1 MPTKRNKPLPLN
13 FPMSLS
19 FLILL
24 AITALSVS
32 CSSDSED
39 SGGGVPLNCV
49 TGLVETTIGT
59 VCGNVVTADGREIH
73 AFLGIPFGE
82 STAGGNRWQD
92 PVPKA
97 LISQG
102 IDATEFGHACPQ
114 VYNPPYS
121 PPGEFSEDC
130 LTLNIWRRADLS
142 DRELRPVMVWIYGGS
157 FTGGGSSMP
166 LYDGAYLSSREDVV
180 VVSLNY
186 RLGALGFLAGIHG
199 LEGNYGLKD
208 QQLAFQWVRDNI
220 TEFGGDPDQVTLFGE
235 SAGAMSVGLHL
246 LSIPSS
252 SGLFQ
257 GDIMQSNPFGIP
269 YKTLSEA
276 TAEAE
281 LLEELLGCQGKEI
294 DCLRAADA
302 DDIVREQS
310 NAAIQMASLLGLHLA
325 GFLVWSPV
333 IDGAFLVG
341 DPTVSAES
349 GGANLPTI
357 LGTTHDEG
365 VLFVH
370 EITKALGGSL
380 SAATYVSLLV
390 LVFGEDNA
398 TDIVVLYGINLTG
411 DNSEILSRI
420 LTDYLF
426 GCANRFVA
434 DRAVADLYAYE
445 FNENSINIW
454 PDVPACEGKACHGDD
469 LPFTFHTD
477 TQLGF
482 QFTEEQNRLSNEM
495 MGYWGAFA
503 LGMNPNAAG
512 LLAWPGFSSADRV
525 YMILDTPG
533 LSTAVNPIPN
543 CEFWDR
549 IGYDLRPPTAQEA
562 AAVLD
567 SMGLLEGDSQ
577 GDGNQL

>member
-1 MPTKRNKPLPLN
+1 MTETKRSLPLPLN
-13 FPMSLS
+13 LMTPLS
-19 FLILL
+19 FLILF
-24 AITALSVS
+24 AIAALSAS
-32 CSSDSED
+32 CSSGSENSD
-39 SGGGVPLNCV
+39 NLPV
-49 TGLVETTIGT
+49 TYTTDLVETTIGT
-59 VCGNVVTADGREIH
+59 VCGKVVTADSREVH

-82 STAGGNRWQD
+82 STAGDNRWQD

-97 LISQG
+97 PASQV
-102 IDATEFGHACPQ
+102 IEATEFGRACPQ
-114 VYNPPYS
+114 DYNPPYS

-142 DRELRPVMVWIYGGS
+142 ERELRPVMVWIYGGA
-157 FTGGGSSMP
+157 FVFGGTSKP
-166 LYDGAYLSSREDVV
+166 VYNGAYLSSHEDVV

-208 QQLAFQWVRDNI
+208 QQLALQWVRDNI
-220 TEFGGDPDQVTLFGE
+220 MAFGGDPDQVTIFGQ

-252 SGLFQ
+252 SGLFH

-269 YKTLSEA
+269 YKTISEA
-276 TAEAE
+276 TAGAE
-281 LLEELLGCQGKEI
+281 SLEEILGCKGEDI
-294 DCLRAADA
+294 NCLRAVDV

-310 NAAIQMASLLGLHLA
+310 NVEIQLETLLGLHMA
-325 GFLVWSPV
+325 GFLVWAPV
-333 IDGAFLVG
+333 IDGSFLIEE
-341 DPTVSAES
+341 PTVSAEA
-349 GGANLPTI
+349 GGMNLPTI

-370 EITKALGGSL
+370 EITSVIDGNMG
-380 SAATYVSLLV
+380 AAKYVALLV

-398 TDIVVLYGINLTG
+398 TDIMDLYGINLTG
-411 DNSEILSRI
+411 DNSEFLSRI

-434 DRAVADLYAYE
+434 DRAVSDLYIYE
-445 FNENSINIW
+445 FKETSINMW
-454 PDVPACEGKACHGDD
+454 PDIQACEGEACHSDD

-477 TQLGF
+477 TPLGI
-482 QFTEEQNRLSNEM
+482 QFTDAQDRLSNEM

-503 LGMNPNAAG
+503 ARLDPNVAG
-512 LLAWPGFSSADRV
+512 LLLSWPAFSPSTRD
-525 YMILDTPG
+525 YMILLTPE
-533 LSTAVNPIPN
+533 LSTAANPIPN

-549 IGYDLRPPTAQEA
+549 IGYNLKPPTPQEA
-562 AAVLD
+562 AAVLH
-567 SMGLLEGDSQ
+567 SIFIP
-577 GDGNQL
+577 

>member
-1 MPTKRNKPLPLN
+1 MPTKRSKTLPLN
-13 FPMSLS
+13 FPASLS

-24 AITALSVS
+24 AITVLSVS
-32 CSSDSED
+32 CSSDSGD
-39 SGGGVPLNCV
+39 SGGVPLDCA

-59 VCGNVVTADGREIH
+59 VCGKVVTADGREVH

-82 STAGGNRWQD
+82 STAGDNRWQD

-102 IDATEFGHACPQ
+102 IDATEFGHVCPQ
-114 VYNPPYS
+114 VYDPPYS

-157 FTGGGSSMP
+157 FTSGGSSMP
-166 LYDGAYLSSREDVV
+166 LYDGAYLSSHEDVV

-220 TEFGGDPDQVTLFGE
+220 TEFGGDPDQVTIFGE

-276 TAEAE
+276 TTGAE
-281 LLEELLGCQGKEI
+281 LLEELLGCQGKDI
-294 DCLRAADA
+294 DCLRSADA

-310 NAAIQMASLLGLHLA
+310 NVAIQMASLLGLHLA

-333 IDGAFLVG
+333 IDGTFLVE

-380 SAATYVSLLV
+380 SASSYVSLLV
-390 LVFGEDNA
+390 FVFGEDNA
-398 TDIVVLYGINLTG
+398 ADIVALYGINLTG

-434 DRAVADLYAYE
+434 DRAVSDLYAYE
-445 FNENSINIW
+445 FKENSINIW

-503 LGMNPNAAG
+503 ARMNPNAAG

-525 YMILDTPG
+525 YMIFDTPE
-533 LSTAVNPIPN
+533 LSTAVNPVPN

-567 SMGLLEGDSQ
+567 SMGLLDGYSQ
-577 GDGNQL
+577 RDGNQL

>member
-1 MPTKRNKPLPLN
+1 
-13 FPMSLS
+13 
-19 FLILL
+19 
-24 AITALSVS
+24 
-32 CSSDSED
+32 
-39 SGGGVPLNCV
+39 
-49 TGLVETTIGT
+49 
-59 VCGNVVTADGREIH
+59 
-73 AFLGIPFGE
+73 
-82 STAGGNRWQD
+82 
-92 PVPKA
+92 
-97 LISQG
+97 
-102 IDATEFGHACPQ
+102 
-114 VYNPPYS
+114 
-121 PPGEFSEDC
+121 
-130 LTLNIWRRADLS
+130 
-142 DRELRPVMVWIYGGS
+142 
-157 FTGGGSSMP
+157 MP
-166 LYDGAYLSSREDVV
+166 LYDGAYLSSHEDVV

-199 LEGNYGLKD
+199 FEGNYGLKD

-220 TEFGGDPDQVTLFGE
+220 TEFGGDPDQVTVFGE

-276 TAEAE
+276 TTGAE
-281 LLEELLGCQGKEI
+281 LLEELLGCQGKDI
-294 DCLRAADA
+294 DCLRSADA

-310 NAAIQMASLLGLHLA
+310 NVAIQMASLLGLHLA

-333 IDGAFLVG
+333 IDGTFLVE

-380 SAATYVSLLV
+380 SASSYVSLLV

-398 TDIVVLYGINLTG
+398 VDIVALYGINLTG

-434 DRAVADLYAYE
+434 DRAVSDLYAYE

-454 PDVPACEGKACHGDD
+454 LDVPVCEGKACHGDD

-503 LGMNPNAAG
+503 VGMNPNAAG

-525 YMILDTPG
+525 YMIFDTPE
-533 LSTAVNPIPN
+533 LSTAVNPVPN

-567 SMGLLEGDSQ
+567 SMGLLDGYSQ
-577 GDGNQL
+577 RDGNQL